1 MARCLFLHSSCWV
14 ATSAVA
20 ISGCKGDTEMED
32 EEPDDDQIE
41 VVIGCA
47 SVVLALWG
55 LAAIAAFV
63 LFMVWLVQLL

>member
-1 MARCLFLHSSCWV
+1 
-14 ATSAVA
+14 
-20 ISGCKGDTEMED
+20 MED

-63 LFMVWLVQLL
+63 LFVIGWVRLF

>member
-1 MARCLFLHSSCWV
+1 MITFRSKQDGRGLPTRPLQV
-14 ATSAVA
+14 V
-20 ISGCKGDTEMED
+20 GGDMED

-63 LFMVWLVQLL
+63 LFVIGWVRLF